1 MNKNSTKNKVK
12 KSVVKCIKHVQI
24 YVSLHHNYVR
34 IYVFISIYH
43 VHKNVYTIWKE
54 LFYNNLQNGKV
65 KETESLLY

>member
-1 MNKNSTKNKVK
+1 MQ

-24 YVSLHHNYVR
+24 YVSLHHDHVR
-34 IYVFISIYH
+34 IYVTTSTNH